1 MFLFR
6 LSVFKRLYT
15 FEKNVANDGNLD
27 NNQDGGDCLSGW
39 INQLTPSCSDLN
51 RWLKYLQSIVALTE
65 IELIKKKKIKKKLN
79 LKKKKGQKSVWSDC
93 IGNGTI

>member
-27 NNQDGGDCLSGW
+27 NNQDGGDCLSG
-39 INQLTPSCSDLN
+39 
-51 RWLKYLQSIVALTE
+51 
-65 IELIKKKKIKKKLN
+65 
-79 LKKKKGQKSVWSDC
+79 
-93 IGNGTI
+93 